1 MWKPPERIKYKPQPG
16 SSPTAEE
23 ARSALL
29 FSPVRLGPLTLE
41 QRTWVPAMVPWRSNE
56 DGFVTDDVLDWYER
70 FAKGQP
76 GAIVIEATGI
86 RDIPSGPL
94 LRIGDDRFI
103 PGLRELAD
111 VVRNASQG
119 KTRLLIQVIDFL
131 TIRRRPEP
139 AKYFSRFLAVT
150 DRHRERLAAHDWPE
164 DRIREHLAGL
174 PDAELDGI
182 LTEAELEALRMGYRE
197 RVTDLHLPH
206 VKNLPQVL
214 PDLFAQAARR
224 AREAGIDG
232 VELHYAHAYT
242 MASFLSATNRRA
254 DGYGGPRKNRAR
266 LPLEVFHHVRRV
278 AGEDYCVGCRFLSDE
293 CIDGGN
299 TVEDAKYFAVEFA
312 QAGMD
317 FLSLS
322 RGGKFD
328 DAKQPL
334 VGWAAYPYTG
344 RSGYECMPGHISD
357 ETGPF
362 GRNVEPVAQI
372 KSAVNGA
379 GHGTPVV
386 VIGGIHG
393 FQQAEAL
400 LREGRADIIGAARQS
415 LADPDWYLKLRL
427 GKGDQVRVC
436 EYTNYCEGLDTKH
449 KQVTCQL
456 WDRLQLDEP
465 GIKLSVDGRRR
476 LVAPEWKEHQY
487 STRVDNPD

>member
-16 SSPTAEE
+16 SSPTADE

-29 FSPVRLGPLTLE
+29 FSPVRLGPITLE

-76 GAIVIEATGI
+76 GAVVIEATGI

-111 VVRNASQG
+111 VVRSASRG

-139 AKYFSRFLAVT
+139 AKYFGRFLSIT
-150 DRHRERLAAHDWPE
+150 DEHRERLNAHDWPE

-197 RVTDLHLPH
+197 RVTHLHLPH
-206 VKNLPQVL
+206 VENLPQVL

-254 DGYGGPRKNRAR
+254 DGYGGPRRNRGPACPWRYSATSAAWPAR
-266 LPLEVFHHVRRV
+266 ITVSAAVF
-278 AGEDYCVGCRFLSDE
+278 
-293 CIDGGN
+293 
-299 TVEDAKYFAVEFA
+299 
-312 QAGMD
+312 
-317 FLSLS
+317 
-322 RGGKFD
+322 
-328 DAKQPL
+328 
-334 VGWAAYPYTG
+334 
-344 RSGYECMPGHISD
+344 
-357 ETGPF
+357 
-362 GRNVEPVAQI
+362 
-372 KSAVNGA
+372 
-379 GHGTPVV
+379 
-386 VIGGIHG
+386 
-393 FQQAEAL
+393 
-400 LREGRADIIGAARQS
+400 
-415 LADPDWYLKLRL
+415 
-427 GKGDQVRVC
+427 
-436 EYTNYCEGLDTKH
+436 
-449 KQVTCQL
+449 
-456 WDRLQLDEP
+456 
-465 GIKLSVDGRRR
+465 SVMN
-476 LVAPEWKEHQY
+476 A
-487 STRVDNPD
+487 

>member
-1 MWKPPERIKYKPQPG
+1 MWKPAERIKYKPQPG
-16 SSPTAEE
+16 ESPTAEE
-23 ARSALL
+23 ARCALM
-29 FSPVRLGPLTLE
+29 FTPVKLGPLTLA

-70 FAKGQP
+70 FARGQP

-111 VVRNASQG
+111 VVRSASSG
-119 KTRLLIQVIDFL
+119 KTRLLIQIIDFL

-139 AKYFSRFLAVT
+139 AKYFGRFLTVT
-150 DRHRERLAAHDWPE
+150 DEHRKRLSAHDWPE
-164 DRIREHLAGL
+164 ERIREHLAGL
-174 PDAELDGI
+174 PDAELDDV
-182 LTEAELEALRMGYRE
+182 LTDAELESLRMGYRE

-206 VKNLPQVL
+206 VKNLPRVL
-214 PDLFAQAARR
+214 PDLFAQATRR

-242 MASFLSATNRRA
+242 MASFLSATNRRS
-254 DGYGGPRKNRAR
+254 DGYGGPRQNRVR
-266 LPLEVFHHVRRV
+266 LPLEIFEHVRRV

-293 CIDGGN
+293 CIDDGSA
-299 TVEDAKYFAVEFA
+299 VDDAKYFAVEFA

-344 RSGYECMPGHISD
+344 RSGYECMPGYISD

-372 KSAVNGA
+372 KAAVNSA
-379 GHGTPVV
+379 GYATPVV

-393 FQQAEAL
+393 FRQAEDL
-400 LREGRADIIGAARQS
+400 LRLGKADIIGAARQS
-415 LADPDWYLKLRL
+415 LADPDWFLKLRL

-456 WDRLQLDEP
+456 WDRLQLDEEDV
-465 GIKLSVDGRRR
+465 KLSRDGRRR
-476 LVAPEWKEHQY
+476 LVAPAWEVEPG
-487 STRVDNPD
+487 S

>member
-16 SSPTAEE
+16 TNPSADE
-23 ARSALL
+23 ADSALL
-29 FSPVRLGPLTLE
+29 FTPVKLGPLTLE
-41 QRTWVPAMVPWRSNE
+41 QRTWVPAMVPWRATE

-70 FAKGQP
+70 FASGQP

-103 PGLRELAD
+103 PGLRELAE
-111 VVRNASQG
+111 VVRNASKG
-119 KTRLLIQVIDFL
+119 KTRLLIQIIDFL

-139 AKYFSRFLAVT
+139 AKYFRRFLAIT
-150 DRHRERLAAHDWPE
+150 DEHRNRLDAHDWTE
-164 DRIREHLAGL
+164 HQIREHLARL
-174 PDAELDGI
+174 PDAELDDI
-182 LTEAELEALRMGYRE
+182 LTDAELEALRMGYRE

-214 PDLFAQAARR
+214 PDLFAQATRR

-242 MASFLSATNRRA
+242 MASFLSATNCRQ
-254 DGYGGPRKNRAR
+254 DGYGGSRKNRVR
-266 LPLEVFHHVRRV
+266 LPLEIFRRIRRMV
-278 AGEDYCVGCRFLSDE
+278 GEDYCVGCRFLSDE

-299 TVEDAKYFAVEFA
+299 TVTDAKYFAVEFA
-312 QAGMD
+312 GAGMD

-344 RSGYECMPGHISD
+344 RSGYECMPGYISD
-357 ETGPF
+357 EAGPF
-362 GRNVEPVAQI
+362 GRNVEPVARI
-372 KSAVNGA
+372 KAAVNRA
-379 GHGTPVV
+379 GYTTPVV

-393 FQQAEAL
+393 FQQAEDL
-400 LREGRADIIGAARQS
+400 LREGKADIIGAARQS
-415 LADPDWYLKLRL
+415 LADPDWFLKLRL
-427 GKGDQVRVC
+427 GKGDQIRVC

-456 WDRLQLDEP
+456 WDRLKLDEQ
-465 GIKLSVDGRRR
+465 GIKLSTDGRRR
-476 LVAPEWKEHQY
+476 LVAPEWEE
-487 STRVDNPD
+487 TP